1 MVGIRHA
8 RKRKGKETYFRYN
21 GRPYTLARI
30 QRHIREQNLDEAGLN
45 SLETWATG
53 S

>member
-1 MVGIRHA
+1 MVGIHQA
-8 RKRKGKETYFRYN
+8 RERKGKKTYFRYN
-21 GRPYTLARI
+21 GRPYTLPMI

-45 SLETWATG
+45 SLEVRAAG